1 MCTPYGLEKA
11 DVEETNALDINVA
24 DAVSETH
31 DCSKPVERKLVG
43 NIIFFSLEALL
54 WRQQE

>member
-1 MCTPYGLEKA
+1 MCTPYGLEEA

-54 WRQQE
+54 